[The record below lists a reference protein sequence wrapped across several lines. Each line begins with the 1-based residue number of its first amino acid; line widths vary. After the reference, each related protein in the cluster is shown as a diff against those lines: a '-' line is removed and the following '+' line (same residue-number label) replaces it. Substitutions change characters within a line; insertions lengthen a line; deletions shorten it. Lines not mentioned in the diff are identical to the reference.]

1 MLNNITDKKLY
12 LPPHFNQ
19 SRAGLPLLPSTVG
32 YSLCGAHPKNV
43 PVKVY
48 ASKDL
53 LLVNQNS
60 MRSFYE
66 IKIQRESRN
75 YD

>member
-1 MLNNITDKKLY
+1 MLNNISDKKLY

-48 ASKDL
+48 ASKAL
-53 LLVNQNS
+53 LLVSQNC

-66 IKIQRESRN
+66 IKIQRKSRS